1 MEQTDKTIKNTQ
13 KILNKLISE
22 EVIAANIYMGAINNV
37 KPECLKFIEEKF
49 SEIAKDEI
57 VDLVCDQVGA
67 EALEILYVDDEKGE
81 AIYE

>member
-1 MEQTDKTIKNTQ
+1 MKQTFRVVYST
-13 KILNKLISE
+13 
-22 EVIAANIYMGAINNV
+22 
-37 KPECLKFIEEKF
+37 EKYVTVDTDDCTTD
-49 SEIAKDEI
+49 DEI